1 MKHRADVHQ
10 SFFHD
15 VRSRWDDFAARPAVR
30 RSIER
35 SEKVGTRLLI
45 RVEPVLRKARN
56 LSPRQMRNLKIAGGV
71 VLALFLA
78 AVADVVLGSPGTREI
93 RSLAHMPVA
102 TVVFD
107 RYDKPAFTI
116 FEERRYEI
124 PLRDV
129 SPHVVRAVVAVED
142 QRFHSH
148 AGLDI
153 WRIAGS
159 AWANLRSTSFEQGG
173 STITQQLAKLSFLTP
188 DKTFRRK
195 LKEAYL
201 AIRIELAFT
210 KDEILETYLNK
221 VYFGDG
227 YYGVEAAARG
237 YFSKSAKDLSLPEGA
252 LLAGLI
258 QRPSATS
265 PSRHPARAAA
275 RREVVLHQMVE
286 AGTIDVAMAAEAART
301 PVVLANGF
309 RHERIGSYYRQQI
322 TRELVERF
330 GWDMVSRGGL
340 RVFTSYDPVAQ
351 EAAEKSLVAG
361 LATIEKRRTF
371 KSPAQGKAAA
381 NGNDSP
387 DYLQGALV
395 AMDPSTG
402 EIRALVGGRN
412 FAESQFDRSTQARR
426 QSGSAFKPFVY
437 AAALEQGYSP
447 ATIVTGL
454 DTPIPTPEGMW
465 LPDDGHEMEVQA
477 LTIRAALRTSSNRA
491 AAQLLQTI
499 GVSNA
504 VESARRMG
512 LEAPAVPSMVLGT
525 GDVTLLSLTTAYA
538 VFANGGLLQTPWM
551 IRRVEDANGAQ
562 LLANHTNS
570 RRVISDLTAFQ
581 VTSMLGD
588 VVDRGT
594 AWQARNVGF
603 RLPAAGKTGTTNEYR
618 DAWFVGYTPDLV
630 AGVWVGFDRPRT
642 IVPGGYASEL
652 AVPIW
657 GTFMRDATAGS
668 KGRPFTKPAGL
679 VGVEI
684 CQDSGLRPVGA
695 CYRARRVTRD
705 GETREGSTVAY
716 EYFRRGTEPAQSC
729 PIHDYSWW
737 GNVRTAMFDPSEFPS
752 SSTVGAVLK
761 PAPRRSS
768 AVEEPQIAGNTTPPA
783 EPEKQIE
790 KPVERRRG
798 FWSRLFGRGD
808 NDDRKRNTDSSTASG
823 KKN

>member
-1 MKHRADVHQ
+1 VHQ
-10 SFFHD
+10 PFHGD
-15 VRSRWDDFAARPAVR
+15 VRARWEDFVARPAVK

-35 SEKVGTRLLI
+35 GEDLGARLLI
-45 RVEPVLRKARN
+45 RVEPLFRKARN
-56 LSPRQMRNLKIAGGV
+56 LSPRQQRNLKIAGGV
-71 VLALFLA
+71 VA
-78 AVADVVLGSPGTREI
+78 AMFVGLVADIVLGSPGTREI

-102 TVVFD
+102 TVVYD

-124 PLRDV
+124 PLNQV
-129 SPHVVRAVVAVED
+129 SPHLVQSVVAVED
-142 QRFHSH
+142 QRFHNH
-148 AGLDI
+148 AGLDL

-159 AWANLRSTSFEQGG
+159 AWANLRSTSLEQGG

-188 DKTFRRK
+188 DKTLRRK

-201 AIRIELAFT
+201 AVRIELAFS

-227 YYGVEAAARG
+227 YYGAEAAARG
-237 YFSKSAKDLSLPEGA
+237 YFSKSAKDLSLAEAA

-265 PSRHPARAAA
+265 PSRHPNRAAA
-275 RREVVLHQMVE
+275 RREVVLAQMVD
-286 AGTIDVAMAAEAART
+286 AGVIDVAAASEAGRT
-301 PVVLANGF
+301 PIVLANGF
-309 RHERIGSYYRQQI
+309 KHEQMGSYYKQQV

-330 GWDMVSRGGL
+330 GWDTVSRGGL
-340 RVFTSYDPVAQ
+340 KVFTSYDPVAQ
-351 EAAEKSLVAG
+351 EAAEKSLAAG
-361 LATIEKRRTF
+361 LAAIEKRRTF
-371 KSPAQGKAAA
+371 KHPARGKAETPP
-381 NGNDSP
+381 NGKGSP
-387 DYLQGALV
+387 EYLQGALV

-402 EIRALVGGRN
+402 ELRALVGGRQ
-412 FAESQFDRSTQARR
+412 FGESQFDRSTQARR

-447 ATIVTGL
+447 ATLITDL
-454 DTPIPTPEGMW
+454 ERPISTPEGMW
-465 LPDDGHEMEVQA
+465 LPDDGHEDGVQA

-504 VESARRMG
+504 VDYARRVG
-512 LEAPAVPSMVLGT
+512 LEAPPVPSMVLGT

-538 VFANGGLLQTPWM
+538 VFANGGLLQKPWM
-551 IRRVEDANGAQ
+551 IRRVENANGAQ
-562 LLANHTNS
+562 LLANHTDS
-570 RRVISDLTAFQ
+570 KRVISDLTAYQ

-594 AWQARNVGF
+594 GWQARNVGF

-630 AGVWVGFDRPRT
+630 AGVWIGFDRPRT

-679 VGVEI
+679 VGVEV
-684 CQDSGLRPVGA
+684 CQDSGLLPVGA
-695 CYRARRVTRD
+695 CYHARRVTRD
-705 GETREGSTVAY
+705 GETREASSVAY
-716 EYFRRGTEPAQSC
+716 EYFRRGTEPTGSC

-737 GNVRTAMFDPSEFPS
+737 GNVRTATFDASDFPS
-752 SSTVGAVLK
+752 SSTVGALLR
-761 PAPRRSS
+761 PAPRQSATAGEPPQVA
-768 AVEEPQIAGNTTPPA
+768 AVEHMP
-783 EPEKQIE
+783 EPEKQVE
-790 KPVERRRG
+790 KPGERRRG
-798 FWSRLFGRGD
+798 FWSRLLGRGD
-808 NDDRKRNTDSSTASG
+808 DDRKRTSDRATASG
-823 KKN
+823 RKN

>member
-1 MKHRADVHQ
+1 VHQ
-10 SFFHD
+10 SLLGG
-15 VRSRWDDFAARPAVR
+15 VRARFDDIASRSGLR
-30 RSIER
+30 RSLER
-35 SEKVGTRLLI
+35 GQDLGTRLLI
-45 RVEPVLRKARN
+45 RVEPLLRRTRN
-56 LSPRQMRNLKIAGGV
+56 LSPRQLKQLKIAGGV
-71 VLALFLA
+71 VLAAFLA
-78 AVADVVLGSPGTREI
+78 LVGDVVFGSPGAREI

-102 TVVFD
+102 TVVLD

-124 PLRDV
+124 PLDQV
-129 SPHVVRAVVAVED
+129 SPHLVQAVLAIED
-142 QRFHSH
+142 QRFHRH
-148 AGLDI
+148 GGVDL

-159 AWANLRSTSFEQGG
+159 AWANLRSTSLEQGG
-173 STITQQLAKLSFLTP
+173 STITQQLAKLSFLSP

-227 YYGVEAAARG
+227 YHGAEAAARG
-237 YFSKSAKDLSLPEGA
+237 YFSKHAKDLSLAEAA

-265 PSRHPARAAA
+265 PSRHMDRAIA
-275 RREVVLHQMVE
+275 RRAVVLDQMVE
-286 AGTIDVAMAAEAART
+286 ARAIDAGTATEVAKI

-309 RHERIGSYYRQQI
+309 KHEQMGSYFKQQV

-330 GWDMVSRGGL
+330 GWDTVSRGGL
-340 RVFTSYDPVAQ
+340 KVFTSYDPLAQ
-351 EAAEKSLVAG
+351 GAAEKSLAAG
-361 LATIEKRRTF
+361 LAAIEKRTAF
-371 KSPAQGKAAA
+371 KHPPRGGAAPPKE
-381 NGNDSP
+381 NESP
-387 DYLQGALV
+387 DYLQGAVV
-395 AMDPSTG
+395 AMDPSSG

-412 FAESQFDRSTQARR
+412 FGESQFDRVTQAHR

-447 ATIVTGL
+447 ATLVTDL
-454 DTPIPTPEGMW
+454 NRAIDTPEGLW
-465 LPDDGHEMEVQA
+465 LPDDGHQAGVQA
-477 LTIRAALRTSSNRA
+477 VTLRTALRTSSNRA

-504 VESARRMG
+504 VDYARRMG

-538 VFANGGLLQTPWM
+538 VFASGGLLQQPWM
-551 IRRVEDANGAQ
+551 IRRVEDATGKM
-562 LLANHTNS
+562 LLANHGES
-570 RRVISDLTAFQ
+570 RRVISEQTAFQ

-668 KGRPFTKPAGL
+668 KGRPFNRPQGL
-679 VGVEI
+679 VGVEV
-684 CQDSGLRPVGA
+684 CQDSGLLPVGA
-695 CYRARRVTRD
+695 CRHARRVTRD
-705 GETREGSTVAY
+705 GETREASAVGY
-716 EYFRRGTEPAQSC
+716 EYFRRGTEPTETC
-729 PIHDYSWW
+729 PVHDYSWF
-737 GNVRTAMFDPSEFPS
+737 GSVRTAMFDPSDFPS
-752 SSTVGAVLK
+752 SSTIGVLLK
-761 PAPRRSS
+761 PAPRRTVTSD
-768 AVEEPQIAGNTTPPA
+768 EPRQIAETA
-783 EPEKQIE
+783 RVADPEKQIE
-790 KPVERRRG
+790 PPRERARKG
-798 FWSRLFGRGD
+798 FWSRVFGR
-808 NDDRKRNTDSSTASG
+808 NRP
-823 KKN
+823 

>member
-1 MKHRADVHQ
+1 VHRSLLADV
-10 SFFHD
+10 
-15 VRSRWDDFAARPAVR
+15 VSRWDDFVSRPAVQ
-30 RSIER
+30 RSIARGEDVR
-35 SEKVGTRLLI
+35 TRLLT
-45 RVEPVLRKARN
+45 RVEPFLRKARN
-56 LSPRQMRNLKIAGGV
+56 LSPRQRRNLKIAGGFV
-71 VLALFLA
+71 AAVFLA
-78 AVADVVLGSPGTREI
+78 IVADVVLGSPGTREI
-93 RSLAHMPVA
+93 RSLSHMPVA
-102 TVVFD
+102 TVVLD
-107 RYDKPAFTI
+107 RHDKPAFTI

-124 PLRDV
+124 PLTQV
-129 SPHVVRAVVAVED
+129 SPHMLHAVVAIED

-148 AGLDI
+148 SGLDL
-153 WRIAGS
+153 WRIGGS

-188 DKTFRRK
+188 DKTLRRK

-201 AIRIELAFT
+201 AVRIELAFT

-237 YFSKSAKDLSLPEGA
+237 YFSKSANDLSLPEAA

-265 PSRHPARAAA
+265 PSRHPGRATA

-286 AGTIDVAMAAEAART
+286 AGAIDVASAAEAART

-309 RHERIGSYYRQQI
+309 KHERIGSYYKQQV

-330 GWDMVSRGGL
+330 GWDTVSRGGL
-340 RVFTSYDPVAQ
+340 KVFTSYDPVAQ
-351 EAAEKSLVAG
+351 AAAEKSLTAG
-361 LATIEKRRTF
+361 LAAIEKRRSF
-371 KSPAQGKAAA
+371 KARARAEVAAPSD
-381 NGNDSP
+381 NGSP
-387 DYLQGALV
+387 DYLQGAV
-395 AMDPSTG
+395 IAMDPSTG

-437 AAALEQGYSP
+437 AAALERGYSP

-454 DTPIPTPEGMW
+454 DTPIATPEGMW
-465 LPDDGHEMEVQA
+465 LPDDGHETDLQA
-477 LTIRAALRTSSNRA
+477 MTIRAALRTSSNRA

-504 VESARRMG
+504 VDYARRMG

-525 GDVTLLSLTTAYA
+525 GDVSLLSLTTAYA
-538 VFANGGLLQTPWM
+538 VFANGGLLQKPWM
-551 IRRVEDANGAQ
+551 IRRVEDADGAQ
-562 LLANHTNS
+562 LLANHSDS

-581 VTSMLGD
+581 VTSMLSD

-594 AWQARNVGF
+594 AWQARNAGF

-679 VGVEI
+679 IGVEI
-684 CQDSGLRPVGA
+684 CQDSGLLPVGA
-695 CYRARRVTRD
+695 CYRAKRVTRD
-705 GETREGSTVAY
+705 GETREGSAVAY
-716 EYFRRGTEPAQSC
+716 EYFRRGAEPTQSC

-752 SSTVGAVLK
+752 SSTVGSLLK
-761 PAPRRSS
+761 PAPRRSAS
-768 AVEEPQIAGNTTPPA
+768 ASEPRHVAENAAAAA
-783 EPEKQIE
+783 EPEKQTD
-790 KPVERRRG
+790 KPGERRRG

-808 NDDRKRNTDSSTASG
+808 DDDRKRNSDSSTASE
-823 KKN
+823 KKK